1 MGYVSIKSFSKNLK
15 KYIEKAKK
23 GENITIYDEDQLL
36 VIKRI
41 KQKGKGK
48 GSRPYGKCEG
58 EFTIPDNFNEE
69 IPDEWLN
76 EFYK

>member
-1 MGYVSIKSFSKNLK
+1 MGYVSFKSFSKNLK

-41 KQKGKGK
+41 KQKGKG
-48 GSRPYGKCEG
+48 SRPYGKCEG
-58 EFTIPDNFNEE
+58 EFTIQDNFNEE
-69 IPDEWLN
+69 LPDEWLN